1 MSRGICFLFDHN
13 PHHAQGLAV
22 YNPPTVTRILLSI
35 SWACMLLGAAYQY
48 KFLDRPFHPVWVP
61 KFRQKLSASSV
72 QSTVLIDHDVEKN
85 ELADKGISAVSASSH
100 EDQTSSSP
108 SSSAC
113 LDQHTT
119 FPASPQ
125 PQEFESPS
133 QSEQRC
139 TTDSYDTGLSA
150 IPELTE
156 HSTSVRGGSRSGSG
170 SGRGISITFPH
181 SHRYPSNGTSN
192 SVRRSIRSSEFQSP
206 AIPPPP
212 TSGPVDPS
220 SISVSPPRT
229 VPSEATVFP
238 DDSISQATRQ
248 RLGLTIYSNS
258 GFIEEETEAMLTPL
272 TDAFSPVEEDN
283 IQTDREGP
291 NGGNINPSTPPPIDD
306 PPTPGSTG
314 LLTRIADA
322 FGGESTSMGRPDLEF
337 TPRSYGYGEQ
347 ASEEQALQS
356 DARRW
361 ASLAEGQSP
370 YEHTGRLRRDLHSW
384 TSEELIVESR
394 PTN

>member
-1 MSRGICFLFDHN
+1 M
-13 PHHAQGLAV
+13 P
-22 YNPPTVTRILLSI
+22 
-35 SWACMLLGAAYQY
+35 SWACMYVSPPQSTRFKSVFDDLTINRLLGAAYQY

-61 KFRQKLSASSV
+61 KFRRKLSASSV

-85 ELADKGISAVSASSH
+85 ELAHKGISALTASSQ

-108 SSSAC
+108 AC
-113 LDQHTT
+113 LDQHPT

-156 HSTSVRGGSRSGSG
+156 HSTSGRGGSRSGSG

-181 SHRYPSNGTSN
+181 SHRYPSNATSN
-192 SVRRSIRSSEFQSP
+192 SVRRSNRSSEFQSH

-272 TDAFSPVEEDN
+272 TDALSPVGEDN
-283 IQTDREGP
+283 IQSTLEKFIY
-291 NGGNINPSTPPPIDD
+291 NIYSSWAHHAHITPPPIDN

-322 FGGESTSMGRPDLEF
+322 FGGESTSMGRPDLQS

-361 ASLAEGQSP
+361 ARLAEGQSP

-384 TSEELIVESR
+384 TSEELNIESR